1 MAVRSLLNVLT
12 ESRPNYS
19 EALSLLRHQD
29 LYERNTCL
37 RVIRD
42 NRCSVCTLPLPCEHS
57 TACSRLQ
64 PSPPLQPIKHTPRR
78 TSLRGFK
85 VRYRSATSVSY
96 VFTNQR
102 SKSLSLDDHQAL
114 KHKKLLTKLEEYQAM
129 KCAREISRIEALHQ
143 QEESLRTQAAL
154 REQKRMHRAQ
164 ELKSRILAYETVKLQ
179 RQSEKQEA
187 LLQSMRKQ
195 NQSERKR
202 LRYIRKQVTVTLET
216 TTSGVQT
223 KQ

>member
-12 ESRPNYS
+12 ESQPNYS

-29 LYERNTCL
+29 LCDSERNTCL

-57 TACSRLQ
+57 ADYSRLQ
-64 PSPPLQPIKHTPRR
+64 PSPPLQPSKHTPRR

-96 VFTNQR
+96 AFTNQR
-102 SKSLSLDDHQAL
+102 SKSLSLDDHQAF
-114 KHKKLLTKLEEYQAM
+114 KHKKLLTKLQQYQAM

-143 QEESLRTQAAL
+143 QEETLRMQAAV
-154 REQKRMHRAQ
+154 REQKRMQRAQ
-164 ELKSRILAYETVKLQ
+164 DLKARILANESVKLQ
-179 RQSEKQEA
+179 RHREKQEA
-187 LLQSMRKQ
+187 LLQSLRKQ
-195 NQSERKR
+195 GQSERKR
-202 LRYIRKQVTVTLET
+202 LQYIRKQVTVI
-216 TTSGVQT
+216 
-223 KQ
+223 